1 MLTTSFFNET
11 KRTTTKLKDLKKR
24 EEYFEQFE

>member
-24 EEYFEQFE
+24 EE

>member
-11 KRTTTKLKDLKKR
+11 KRTTTKLKDLKKG
-24 EEYFEQFE
+24 EE